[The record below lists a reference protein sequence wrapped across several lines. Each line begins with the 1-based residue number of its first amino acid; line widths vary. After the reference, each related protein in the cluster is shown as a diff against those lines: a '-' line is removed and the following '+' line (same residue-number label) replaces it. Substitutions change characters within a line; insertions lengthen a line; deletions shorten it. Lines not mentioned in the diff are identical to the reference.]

1 MSRSLDE
8 LDAVLNSACQIND
21 SVHINDAV
29 PPTLLRQRRTAL
41 TPTWSRVSFAVEV
54 LALDL
59 EVLNRQTQSAEDHL
73 QAIIDDLPDLLA
85 DRWHDD
91 AWLLPIDT
99 PALIAVAAAADTDT
113 DGLLDLHQ
121 EMAGSDIDD
130 PDVARSLLVRMNG
143 HRSALIER
151 KDRLEKEI
159 NQIQETL
166 LRHYATGTA
175 STDDWLD

>member
-1 MSRSLDE
+1 MMSRSLDE

-29 PPTLLRQRRTAL
+29 PPTLLRQRWTAL
-41 TPTWSRVSFAVEV
+41 TPTRSRVSFAVEV

-59 EVLNRQTQSAEDHL
+59 EVLNRQTQSTEDHL

-99 PALIAVAAAADTDT
+99 PALIAAAADT

-143 HRSALIER
+143 DSFGEGGDSRHHRGV
-151 KDRLEKEI
+151 DRV
-159 NQIQETL
+159 
-166 LRHYATGTA
+166 R
-175 STDDWLD
+175 